1 MTPLPTIGLWKENRT
16 ISLYNIV
23 CFSQKKVLLRIH
35 LILFGQIE
43 HGVGYQNMIFQR
55 GSGRQGQGSEIN
67 TINTIC
73 LPRNSLLCTF
83 LMLQLVLTLDSTT
96 HMYIIQK
103 NTKASDRT
111 IVKIWSQW
119 STSQRDNQQY
129 SGLFSGL
136 CQFEWFSL

>member
-1 MTPLPTIGLWKENRT
+1 MTPLPTLGLWKENRT

-43 HGVGYQNMIFQR
+43 HDVGYQNMIFQR

-67 TINTIC
+67 TITTIC
-73 LPRNSLLCTF
+73 LPPNSLLCTF

-96 HMYIIQK
+96 HMYIIQN

-111 IVKIWSQW
+111 IVKIWSQ
-119 STSQRDNQQY
+119 
-129 SGLFSGL
+129 
-136 CQFEWFSL
+136 